1 MTTSALP
8 SSTAARTSERS
19 ATDVAPAASAF
30 RNVRSGSGSLCTSGV
45 NVRPSGAK
53 LSLPAEP
60 CVEFLGPAPLRGV
73 RLPPRRFQ
81 TFHPDGSM
89 LGRDTL
95 VVGPNL
101 RNAFDHHL
109 TLMLGS
115 LQRPARRL
123 FVAAAR
129 VGLPRL
135 TRGGELLH
143 VTAMRSLHGFGECG
157 DRRFAVTQFPFALFK
172 PGEGGTERRRHLDR
186 RNLDHKFPST
196 VWDCVRIRPHVWRS
210 HRFITAFGSEIG
222 AVVLGPAPRSTG
234 QRTQPLAPRPPKRR

>member
-1 MTTSALP
+1 
-8 SSTAARTSERS
+8 
-19 ATDVAPAASAF
+19 
-30 RNVRSGSGSLCTSGV
+30 
-45 NVRPSGAK
+45 
-53 LSLPAEP
+53 
-60 CVEFLGPAPLRGV
+60 
-73 RLPPRRFQ
+73 
-81 TFHPDGSM
+81 M

-234 QRTQPLAPRPPKRR
+234 STDSTSCASPSEEKVKCTRRGPRRMRSFMFMSMSMSSNCRTSRSWVQVGAFGGGPFGVR